1 MGSGCNAQVVHFQQG
16 INVII
21 SPPPLLPNFPIDFQH
36 FAALLVKKTGQS
48 AGAKQGESDDP
59 PKTSLCS
66 PGWSLLVLKH
76 SGPGSGPSSA
86 LV

>member
-1 MGSGCNAQVVHFQQG
+1 M
-16 INVII
+16 II
-21 SPPPLLPNFPIDFQH
+21 SPPPLLPHFPIDFQH

-59 PKTSLCS
+59 PQNLPLFPWMAP
-66 PGWSLLVLKH
+66 PGIEALR
-76 SGPGSGPSSA
+76 GPGSGPSSA